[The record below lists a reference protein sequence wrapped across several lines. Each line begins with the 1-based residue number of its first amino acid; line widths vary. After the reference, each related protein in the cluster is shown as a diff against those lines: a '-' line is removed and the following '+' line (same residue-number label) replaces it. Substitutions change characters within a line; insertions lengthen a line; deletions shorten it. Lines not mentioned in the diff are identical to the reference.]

1 MSDKNLEWVEI
12 NVIDVDAKATGVK
25 NVHSFQITLA
35 MVQIRVVVDMEAMDP
50 DEEVAGV
57 VQVEVEAVAVQCAVA
72 LLMVEEIWEVVQD
85 MGATHTVE
93 EAHKILIRLLLL
105 LHT

>member
-1 MSDKNLEWVEI
+1 MSGKNLEWVEI

-25 NVHSFQITLA
+25 NVLSFQITLA

-50 DEEVAGV
+50 VEEVAGV
-57 VQVEVEAVAVQCAVA
+57 VQVEVVAVAVQCAVA
-72 LLMVEEIWEVVQD
+72 LLMVVEIWEAVQD
-85 MGATHTVE
+85 MGATHTAE
-93 EAHKILIRLLLL
+93 EAHKTLIRLLLL